1 MDLRS
6 VPSPTPPRPIPLTS
20 ELLFPQVPLLPI
32 TVSFEQF
39 EEAASSV

>member
-6 VPSPTPPRPIPLTS
+6 VPSPTPPHPVHLTS
-20 ELLFPQVPLLPI
+20 ELLFPQIPLLPI

-39 EEAASSV
+39 EEAASSI